1 MCICNDLRWP
11 DRYRVLALRVCQVVT
26 FAYNTP
32 KHYPLALEHA
42 HLIEFRN
49 DLCMQAG
56 AYANGLWVIAFA
68 KADLEDNC
76 QLFGRRRIISP
87 KVDIV
92 AEATT
97 TEDKP
102 VIVQIDLESCRL
114 LKENI
119 LNFDLHREPEE

>member
-11 DRYRVLALRVCQVVT
+11 DRYRVLALQVCQVVT

-32 KHYPLALEHA
+32 KHYPLTPEHA
-42 HLIEFRN
+42 HLKEFHN
-49 DLCMQAG
+49 DLCMQAS
-56 AYANGLWVIAFA
+56 AYTNGLWVIAFA

-87 KVDIV
+87 KVYIV

-97 TEDKP
+97 T
-102 VIVQIDLESCRL
+102 
-114 LKENI
+114 
-119 LNFDLHREPEE
+119 